1 MGPQRQKEAI
11 SKILKIK
18 GEGKSYSD
26 WLSEVSMD
34 FINSNL
40 TTVFGEMDK
49 LEKRTSDKPTNQNQ
63 QNQQNQN
70 KQ

>member
-1 MGPQRQKEAI
+1 
-11 SKILKIK
+11 
-18 GEGKSYSD
+18 
-26 WLSEVSMD
+26 MD

-63 QNQQNQN
+63 QNHQNPN